1 MNSLL
6 PTRASLAAKVSQV
19 SGFLHWGKPFLP
31 LNKHSSR
38 LLSHTLEEIGC
49 KARFVDGAVGH
60 KLHPQS
66 VGAGFHGLRLL
77 VATEVANQG
86 ALLCGPVSDFQIVI
100 CTTVMPFDLKR
111 KTEAMW
117 VTLAGLASR
126 IFFNSESKPSH
137 LSQS

>member
-1 MNSLL
+1 MNNLL
-6 PTRASLAAKVSQV
+6 PAGAQI
-19 SGFLHWGKPFLP
+19 GFGILTLGKAICLP
-31 LNKHSSR
+31 LNKHRNR

-49 KARFVDGAVGH
+49 KARFIDGAVGH

-66 VGAGFHGLRLL
+66 VGTGFHRLRLL

-86 ALLCGPVSDFQIVI
+86 ALLCGTISDFQIVI
-100 CTTVMPFDLKR
+100 CTTVMSFNLKR

-126 IFFNSESKPSH
+126 IFNSESKPNH
-137 LSQS
+137 LSQI